1 MGAILEWLALGG
13 PVMAV
18 LGVLSVAVA
27 TLSIIKVWE
36 FSEARV
42 WRRDFVEPAL
52 SAWQAGRTDQA
63 LDRLAGASG
72 PLADVMATAMQACT
86 AADFQEPGARER
98 IAQRASDL
106 LESARGLLRPLEVI
120 ATLAPLLGL
129 LGTVLGMIQVFRRLQ
144 AAGERVDPG
153 ILSGGLWEALLTTAA
168 GLAVA
173 IVALCA
179 FHFLDRQVERLQHAM
194 ESALTRILATRPPRG

>member
-1 MGAILEWLALGG
+1 VGGIFEWLVLGG

-42 WRRDFVEPAL
+42 WKREFVEPAL
-52 SAWQAGRTDQA
+52 AAWQEGRADLA
-63 LDRLAGASG
+63 LSQLAGVNG
-72 PLADVMATAMQACT
+72 PLADVMAAAMRACSAT
-86 AADFQEPGARER
+86 DCREPSVRER
-98 IAQRASDL
+98 IAQHATDR
-106 LESARGLLRPLEVI
+106 LEQARGLLRPLEVI

-168 GLAVA
+168 GLGVA

-194 ESALTRILATRPPRG
+194 ESALTRILAVHAPGG

>member
-1 MGAILEWLALGG
+1 MTQIVQWLALGG
-13 PVMAV
+13 PVMGV
-18 LGVLSVAVA
+18 LGLLSVAVA
-27 TLSIIKVWE
+27 TLSIIKIWE

-42 WRRDFVEPAL
+42 WRREFVAPAL
-52 SAWQAGRTDQA
+52 AAWQEGRSDQA
-63 LDRLAGASG
+63 IAQLSLVHG
-72 PLADVMATAMQACT
+72 PLVDVMATAMRAC
-86 AADFQEPGARER
+86 ASADPQEASVRER
-98 IAQRASDL
+98 VAQYATDR
-106 LESARGLLRPLEVI
+106 LEQARGLLRPLEVI

-144 AAGERVDPG
+144 AAGERVDPS

-168 GLAVA
+168 GLGVA

-194 ESALTRILATRPPRG
+194 ESALTQILAARSAHG